1 MSASPAR
8 PLDALDHFAGASE
21 RGELL
26 QLTLSACEIAAGA
39 VAQASIGVVHANHEA
54 LDLVM
59 HAERELDRIDRE
71 VDQRV
76 TASITR
82 VSQNEARELLACM
95 KFVVDLER
103 IGDLLSSFASRA
115 KSVAARLTTDD
126 LNDLIRMAMTLE
138 QMLADA
144 QSALAKR
151 DLDRAIAVL
160 RADSEIDRL
169 RNLIFIRQL
178 ESAERTQDS
187 VQLLFMAQA
196 LERASDHAKNLAE
209 EVCHLV
215 SGTSV
220 RHVMRQNDRP
230 YEQMFLDWLRNRG
243 R

>member
-1 MSASPAR
+1 MSASAAR
-8 PLDALDHFAGASE
+8 PLDSLDRFAGATE

-26 QLTLSACEIAAGA
+26 QLTRRACETAATA

-59 HAERELDRIDRE
+59 HCERELDRIDRE

-76 TASITR
+76 TAAITR
-82 VSQNEARELLACM
+82 VSRDEARELLACM

-103 IGDLLSSFASRA
+103 IGDLLSSFAARG
-115 KSVAARLTTDD
+115 KSVAVRLTSDD
-126 LNDLIRMAMTLE
+126 LNDLTRMAMVLE

-144 QSALAKR
+144 QTALAKR

-160 RADSEIDRL
+160 RADAEIDRL

-178 ESAERTQDS
+178 ESSERTQDS

-196 LERASDHAKNLAE
+196 LERSGDHAKNLAE

-220 RHVMRQNDRP
+220 RHTLRQADKP
-230 YEQMFLDWLRNRG
+230 YEQMFLDWLRKR
-243 R
+243 RK

>member
-1 MSASPAR
+1 MSASTAR
-8 PLDALDHFAGASE
+8 HIDSLDKFSAATE
-21 RGELL
+21 REELL
-26 QLTLSACEIAAGA
+26 QLTLKACETAGNA
-39 VAQASIGVVHANHEA
+39 VAQASIGVGSANNQA

-59 HAERELDRIDRE
+59 HYERELDRIDRE

-76 TASITR
+76 TACITR

-103 IGDLLSSFASRA
+103 IGDLLSSFAARG
-115 KSVAARLTTDD
+115 KSVAARLDTDD
-126 LNDLIRMAMTLE
+126 LNDLIRMAMVLE
-138 QMLADA
+138 QMLADS
-144 QSALAKR
+144 QTALAKR
-151 DLDRAIAVL
+151 DLDRAVAVL
-160 RADSEIDRL
+160 RADGEIDRL

-196 LERASDHAKNLAE
+196 LERAGDHAKNLAE

-220 RHVMRQNDRP
+220 RHTLRQADKP

>member
-1 MSASPAR
+1 MSASAAR
-8 PLDALDHFAGASE
+8 PLDALDRFAADTE
-21 RGELL
+21 RRELVE
-26 QLTLSACEIAAGA
+26 LTLRACETARSA
-39 VAQASIGVVHANHEA
+39 VAHASLGISNFNHEA

-59 HAERELDRIDRE
+59 HCERELDRLDRE
-71 VDQRV
+71 IDQRV
-76 TASITR
+76 TATITR
-82 VSQNEARELLACM
+82 VSHSEARELLACM

-103 IGDLLSSFASRA
+103 IGDLLSSFATRA
-115 KSVAARLTTDD
+115 KVVAPRVETED
-126 LNDLIRMAMTLE
+126 LNDLIRMTTVLE

-144 QSALAKR
+144 QSALGNR

-169 RNLIFIRQL
+169 RNLLFIRQL
-178 ESAERTQDS
+178 ESSERSQDS

-196 LERASDHAKNLAE
+196 LERAGDHAKNLAE

-215 SGTSV
+215 SGTSM
-220 RHVMRQNDRP
+220 RHTLRQADKP

>member
-1 MSASPAR
+1 MSASAAR
-8 PLDALDHFAGASE
+8 PLDSLERFAADAE

-26 QLTLSACEIAAGA
+26 QLTFRACELARTAVAHASLG
-39 VAQASIGVVHANHEA
+39 VAQANPEA

-59 HAERELDRIDRE
+59 HCERELDRVDRE
-71 VDQRV
+71 IDQRV
-76 TASITR
+76 TATITR
-82 VSQNEARELLACM
+82 VSHSEARELLACM

-103 IGDLLSSFASRA
+103 IGDLMSSFATRA
-115 KSVAARLTTDD
+115 KSMAARLGSDD
-126 LNDLIRMAMTLE
+126 LNDLIRMTMVLE
-138 QMLADA
+138 HMLTDA

-169 RNLIFIRQL
+169 RNLLFIRQL
-178 ESAERTQDS
+178 ESPERTQDS

-196 LERASDHAKNLAE
+196 LERCGDHTKNLAE

-220 RHVMRQNDRP
+220 RHTLRQADKP